1 MDDRSSTDSGV
12 KRRLQLE
19 EKDTEELAD
28 ILPHES
34 TPMVTDAMTKPSA
47 DLEEVDDDERNKRS
61 KRDGAISTSTGSAGS
76 REDPVRSQ

>member
-28 ILPHES
+28 IFPHGS